1 VYRCMGRGSRKNAP
15 GTGENTGGQSAN
27 DRVRRILLMFIR
39 NFLKKLYAL
48 EHRQFRSVILRSIA
62 DLEGG
67 QPYSKTIREIFL
79 QYHQIDIGL
88 YSYGGC
94 FSQDNVPGG
103 TTIGRYCSF
112 ARMFTVL
119 NGNHPAK
126 FKSLHPFFYSPMF
139 GYVTELLITRSKLV
153 IENDVWVGHGA
164 IILPA
169 VTRIENGA
177 IIGAGCVVT
186 TNVPSY
192 AIVAGNPGK
201 IIKYRFNENTIE
213 KIQASKWWEKDIM
226 DIKEDQRE
234 LQSFTQE
241 IE

>member
-1 VYRCMGRGSRKNAP
+1 M
-15 GTGENTGGQSAN
+15 
-27 DRVRRILLMFIR
+27 
-39 NFLKKLYAL
+39 
-48 EHRQFRSVILRSIA
+48 
-62 DLEGG
+62 
-67 QPYSKTIREIFL
+67 
-79 QYHQIDIGL
+79 

-94 FSQDNVPGG
+94 FSPYNVSEG

-112 ARMFTVL
+112 ATEFTVL

-126 FKSLHPFFYSPMF
+126 FKSLHPFFYNPMF
-139 GYVTELLITRSKLV
+139 GYVTALLISRSKLI

-186 TNVPSY
+186 KNVPPY
-192 AIVAGNPGK
+192 AVVTGNPGR
-201 IIKYRFNENTIE
+201 IIKYRFDAKMIDE
-213 KIQASKWWEKDIM
+213 IQRSKWWEKDIK
-226 DIKEDQRE
+226 DIKADEQEFR
-234 LQSFTQE
+234 SFTQD